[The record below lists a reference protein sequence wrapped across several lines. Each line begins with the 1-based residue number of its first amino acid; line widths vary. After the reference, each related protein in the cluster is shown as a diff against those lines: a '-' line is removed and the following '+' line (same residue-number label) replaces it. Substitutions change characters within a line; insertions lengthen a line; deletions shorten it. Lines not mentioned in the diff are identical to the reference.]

1 MQGKIK
7 VVSGKIEDIE
17 LPEKVDVIISEPMG
31 YALLNER
38 MLESFLFA
46 KKFLKPNG
54 KMFPT
59 LGDLYVAPFTDEA
72 LYMEQAAK
80 ANFWSQNSFYGI
92 DLTVLKP
99 LAFDEYFKQPV
110 VDTFDPRIIL
120 ATPVKH
126 TINFLNSSESD
137 LYNIEVPLKYDVQA
151 ASIVHG
157 LAFWFDVA
165 FNGST
170 YVNTFTAISHNRCF
184 IFYYIILLV
193 FKHGCRHLQ
202 LNRWLIGIKYD
213 VSSHNR
219 SWLLVQLSLSARSN

>member
-126 TINFLNSSESD
+126 TINFLNSSETD

-170 YVNTFTAISHNRCF
+170 YVNTLTAILHNWSF
-184 IFYYIILLV
+184 IFY
-193 FKHGCRHLQ
+193 
-202 LNRWLIGIKYD
+202 
-213 VSSHNR
+213 
-219 SWLLVQLSLSARSN
+219 